1 MVTRGTDNV
10 RLYRLLIGGVIAAVL
25 STLLPSV
32 TAYAIGANLIG
43 NPSAETAAGTAP
55 ANWTFDKW
63 GTNTTTSQ
71 WKDGGKDGAKSL
83 AITMTARTSGD
94 AKWMA
99 APVTVKPST
108 KYVVSDW
115 YISTAQTSLEVVYT
129 NAAGKQTFTWLADAA
144 VSAAWKQVS
153 VEFTTPADA
162 VKASI
167 YHVIAKPGS
176 LQTDLYFL
184 AESGAATPTPTPP
197 TVTLTAPADGATVSA
212 TQQVA
217 ATASADVV
225 GVKFAVDGTDL
236 AAEDTAPPFAVSW
249 DTTKS
254 TNAAHTVTATARTS
268 AGVTATTKVT
278 VTVNNTTTTPPPTTP
293 PPSTPGNL
301 IANPS
306 VESASGTA
314 PAGWTSSAWGTN
326 TTTFSYLTTGRTG
339 GRSVKTQISKYTSG
353 DAKWSHTPVAVTAG
367 KTYQYSN
374 YYQSNVDSEVDV
386 EVTMA
391 DGSAQYAYL
400 AAAPA
405 SSAWAKVSAQY
416 TVPTGATKITVF
428 QVLAKVGWVTADDFS
443 LAVYTPAQLSRA
455 LVSLT
460 FDDGWKDQYTAGLPI
475 LDKYNMDATFYLL
488 TSTIDYPDYMTKA
501 QMGDLANHGME
512 IASHTVDHP
521 HLPTMTAAQID
532 AELKDSQ
539 ATLRTW
545 YSPTVAKNFATPFG
559 EYNATVLSTS
569 KKYYRS
575 HRSTD
580 EGYNT
585 KDSTDVN
592 NIKVQNILNTTT
604 PAQVGQWVDQAIRD
618 KSWLVLVY
626 HEVSTTAEDPTYAV
640 TPANLDAEL
649 KLIQGKGIQ
658 VSTLDKALDEVVPQ
672 LS

>member
-1 MVTRGTDNV
+1 V
-10 RLYRLLIGGVIAAVL
+10 RLFKLLIGGVLAAVV

-32 TAYAIGANLIG
+32 TAYAIGANLVG
-43 NPSAETAAGTAP
+43 NPSAETAAGSGP
-55 ANWTFDKW
+55 ASWTFDKW
-63 GTNTTTSQ
+63 GTNTTTSS
-71 WKDGGKDGAKSL
+71 WKDGGKDGQKSL

-94 AKWMA
+94 AKWMS

-115 YISTAQTSLEVVYT
+115 YIGDAQTSLEAVYT
-129 NAAGKQTFTWLADAA
+129 DAAGKQTFVWLADAA
-144 VSAAWKQVS
+144 VSAAWRQLS

-167 YHVIAKPGS
+167 YHVLARRGS

-184 AESGAATPTPTPP
+184 AESGATDPTPP
-197 TVTLTAPADGATVSA
+197 ATSVALTAPANGATVSG
-212 TQQVA
+212 TQQIA

-225 GVKFAVDGTDL
+225 GVKFAVDGVDL
-236 AAEDTAPPFAVSW
+236 GAEDTTPPFTASW
-249 DTTKS
+249 DTTKA
-254 TNAAHTVTATARTS
+254 TNAAHTVTATARTATS
-268 AGVTATTKVT
+268 ATAATTKAT
-278 VTVNNTTTTPPPTTP
+278 VTVGNAATPPPPT
-293 PPSTPGNL
+293 TPGNL

-306 VESASGTA
+306 VETVSGSA
-314 PAGWTSSAWGTN
+314 PAGWTSSSWGTN
-326 TTTFSYLTTGRTG
+326 TTAFTYLTTGRTG

-353 DAKWSHTPVAVTAG
+353 DAKWSPAAVAVTPG

-374 YYQSNVDSEVDV
+374 WYQSNADSEIDV

-391 DGSAQYAYL
+391 DGSQQYAYL

-405 SSAWAKVSAQY
+405 SAGWAKVSAQY
-416 TVPTGATKITVF
+416 IAPAGAAKITVF
-428 QVLAKVGWVTADDFS
+428 QVIAKVGWVTADDFS
-443 LAVYTPAQLSRA
+443 LAEYTPAQLNRA
-455 LVSLT
+455 LISLT
-460 FDDGWKDQYTAGLPI
+460 FDDGWRSQYTAGVPL
-475 LDKYNMDATFYLL
+475 LDKYHIPATYYLL
-488 TSTIDYPDYMTKA
+488 TSTIDYPDYMTKT
-501 QMGDLANHGME
+501 QMGDLPAHGIE

-521 HLPTMTAAQID
+521 HLPTLSAAQID
-532 AELKDSQ
+532 SELKDSQ
-539 ATLRTW
+539 ATLRQW
-545 YSPTVAKNFATPFG
+545 YGPAVARNFATPYG

-592 NIKVQNILNTTT
+592 NIKVQNILDTTT
-604 PAQVGQWVDQAIRD
+604 PAQVGQWIDQAIRD

-626 HEVSTTAEDPTYAV
+626 HEVSAGAEDPTYAV
-640 TPANLDAEL
+640 TPANLEAEL
-649 KLIQGKGIQ
+649 KLIGQKAITPLT
-658 VSTLDKALDEVVPQ
+658 VDKALDEVVPQ